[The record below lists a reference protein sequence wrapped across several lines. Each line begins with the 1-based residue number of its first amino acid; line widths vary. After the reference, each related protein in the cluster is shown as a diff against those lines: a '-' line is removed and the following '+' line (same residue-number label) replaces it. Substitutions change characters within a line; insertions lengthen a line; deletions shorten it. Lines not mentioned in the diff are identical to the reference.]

1 MVEDYR
7 SLNEKKLLELENKF
21 QQLKETINE
30 RYKLNLESVIKFV
43 KSYKFKFLF
52 DKEVEELY
60 QKYLSEKYASTI
72 HAINNRYGIY
82 NEINI
87 YCEGANYLTRKI
99 QMELKQFKDSILVEL
114 HKYRDSNDLM
124 QNQLN
129 NLEFLERDLN
139 EYLDSF
145 CKKTQ

>member
-139 EYLDSF
+139 DTWIHL
-145 CKKTQ
+145 